1 MNKLADI
8 LLKIESGVQQNWGEE
23 RGIYLKWIVCII
35 VIYAY
40 NYLIINEKSLT
51 MIRKALYSICGPD
64 RAWTYDLQIM
74 SLLL

>member
-1 MNKLADI
+1 MLIHTKY
-8 LLKIESGVQQNWGEE
+8 LLS
-23 RGIYLKWIVCII
+23 L
-35 VIYAY
+35 IYAY

-51 MIRKALYSICGPD
+51 MMRKALYSICGPD